1 MTINISE
8 RKTWVSEILLD
19 IGAVHCNLEQPFTLT
34 SGWSSPVYV
43 NCRKLI
49 SATSQRRAVIQF
61 AAEEI
66 ERRVGLDN
74 FDVVAGGETAGI
86 PYAAWVADYFHRPM
100 IYIRKKPKGF
110 GLGKR
115 IEGDLAAGQR
125 VLLVEDLMTDG
136 MSKIDFANAIR
147 EAGGTIEHVVVVFY
161 YGVYPDTE
169 KTLAEAGLTVHALAD
184 WPTTIDTA
192 EARGDFSAGE
202 AAAVREFLAD
212 PPGWSAAHG
221 GAAG

>member
-1 MTINISE
+1 
-8 RKTWVSEILLD
+8 
-19 IGAVHCNLEQPFTLT
+19 
-34 SGWSSPVYV
+34 
-43 NCRKLI
+43 
-49 SATSQRRAVIQF
+49 
-61 AAEEI
+61 
-66 ERRVGLDN
+66 
-74 FDVVAGGETAGI
+74 
-86 PYAAWVADYFHRPM
+86 
-100 IYIRKKPKGF
+100 
-110 GLGKR
+110 
-115 IEGDLAAGQR
+115 
-125 VLLVEDLMTDG
+125 MTDG

-147 EAGGTIEHVVVVFY
+147 EAGATVEHVVVVFY